1 MALSNVDN
9 ELFWASRNE
18 DLNWNRD
25 NHCGDVNFHQKVE
38 LKSYPFPQPHLITYK
53 TLNLSAQ
60 TITMTM
66 SQDYK
71 DKCIKH
77 WGDSTVSSVF
87 AVASS
92 AICCMLFPQLKTKF
106 WQIFSPKFV
115 TYRCVLYIK
124 VSISKTIFLMMMK
137 INILCKIMDLPFSQW
152 AVCVPHFFRYS
163 CWTHRTDTW
172 EGQTR
177 KYFLFWKAEWL
188 WNIDKHGT
196 KRKR

>member
-38 LKSYPFPQPHLITYK
+38 LKSYPFPHPPLITFK

-71 DKCIKH
+71 ENCLKH
-77 WGDSTVSSVF
+77 WGDLTVSRVF

-92 AICCMLFPQLKTKF
+92 AISCLLFPQLKMKY
-106 WQIFSPKFV
+106 WDIFSPKSV
-115 TYRCVLYIK
+115 TEKYVLYIRM
-124 VSISKTIFLMMMK
+124 SICKTIFLM
-137 INILCKIMDLPFSQW
+137 INANLFIMQNYGPSFLPVGCLCPPFFPVQLLNSSS
-152 AVCVPHFFRYS
+152 RYL
-163 CWTHRTDTW
+163 RT
-172 EGQTR
+172 
-177 KYFLFWKAEWL
+177 
-188 WNIDKHGT
+188 
-196 KRKR
+196 